1 MKPIIGLTMGDP
13 AGVGPEIILR
23 ALRMDRVRRQAHFVL
38 FGNRLVFDRIADRY
52 GWKKSLDGCVFVE
65 TSPWLTQAPG
75 LGKAAASGG
84 KSAGEALKRA
94 VEWALQRRID
104 ALVTAPINKD
114 AFKKGGWGH
123 LYPGHTEMLAALTR
137 ARHSALMM
145 VFEHMRVLHV
155 TSHIPLRSVVRRLS
169 ADRIYQTIVL
179 ADRAL
184 RELGIARPMIG
195 VCGVNPHAGDNGVL
209 GTEDRRLIAPA
220 VRRAQKNGMRVEG
233 PLSAD
238 ALWPLV
244 WAKHFDAG
252 VAMYHDQGQIPMKLL
267 AFQKNIRT
275 KEVEPRGVN
284 VTVGLP
290 IVRTSVAHGT
300 AYSLAGK
307 KRASPASLIDAI
319 GFAIKLARRSGR

>member
-23 ALRMDRVRRQAHFVL
+23 ALRMGHVRREARFVL
-38 FGNRLVFDRIADRY
+38 FGNRSVFDRLADRY
-52 GWKKSLDGCVFVE
+52 GWRKSLDGCVFVE
-65 TSPWLTQAPG
+65 TSPWMKKAPRWG
-75 LGKAAASGG
+75 EATASGG

-104 ALVTAPINKD
+104 AVVTAPINKD
-114 AFKKGGWGH
+114 AFKKGGWGR

-137 ARHSALMM
+137 TRQNALMM
-145 VFEHMRVLHV
+145 VYEHMRAVHV
-155 TSHIPLRSVVRRLS
+155 TSHIPLRLVTQQLS
-169 ADRIYQTIVL
+169 SDRIYKTIFL
-179 ADRAL
+179 TDRAL
-184 RELGIARPMIG
+184 RALGISHPEIA

-209 GTEDRRLIAPA
+209 GNEDRRIIAPA

-238 ALWPLV
+238 AVWPLV

-267 AFQKNIRT
+267 AFKKNART
-275 KEVEPRGVN
+275 AEIEPRGVN

-300 AYSLAGK
+300 AYLLAGK

-319 GFAIKLARRSGR
+319 DLAMKLVRR